1 VFTVFWSFRVMVGI
15 GVLMI
20 AAAWYGAWRT
30 RRGGE
35 VPRWFQRMLAAM
47 TFSGWVAVLAGWMVT
62 EIGRQ
67 PWLVHGVL
75 TTAEAASAVPAGSI
89 GISFVAYAV
98 VYTVLLVSFM
108 VVVTQLAIKDALGEQ
123 APTAA
128 PPELAQAL
136 APGR

>member
-1 VFTVFWSFRVMVGI
+1 
-15 GVLMI
+15 
-20 AAAWYGAWRT
+20 
-30 RRGGE
+30 
-35 VPRWFQRMLAAM
+35 
-47 TFSGWVAVLAGWMVT
+47 VAVLAGWMVT

-89 GISFVAYAV
+89 AISFVAYAV

-136 APGR
+136 AAGR